1 MRLHP
6 GAARRTLLVVTA
18 AATVATM
25 ATSCADFTEQD
36 QVANQGSFTAE
47 PTMQPRPPAPPTP
60 TEEERGDPPTGPCVD
75 PDQSVIATCLA
86 STGGVRPADQTGRT
100 TYVAERTTGKII
112 LSKRYGPQRTVA
124 SAEVDA
130 SGDGGLIDFEMSPTY
145 VQDRMIFALITTGSD
160 NRIVRIA
167 PTGSVKPIL
176 TGIPKGATG
185 NMGSISFASP
195 TELIVAT
202 GNAGNAADAENPSS
216 LAGKIFTIDPNRTDP
231 KPEIRASGLGS
242 NVALCPSSGADGQ
255 LYVADSG
262 SAGDRLSL
270 VGPKGLQPVW
280 SWADRPGVSGCA
292 VGESWIAVS
301 IAKAKRIDTFIRPSA
316 GSASI
321 GEPTPME
328 TAKTYGAVGR
338 MTSVGG
344 AAAQLATINKSTPG
358 ANVKSFDDRVA
369 IFQPKAGDDLR

>member
-1 MRLHP
+1 MIELGLNPFADSSAAAYRAREPDGQVTITAARSGGTRVFLWP
-6 GAARRTLLVVTA
+6 LLLLLGGAAMSLGVAELQQRRALEAQREDVRADLETVRGALSRELFGALHLTEGIAGLITIEGGLSEEKFQRLAGELFRRTDLIRNVVIAPDNVVTA
-18 AATVATM
+18 V
-25 ATSCADFTEQD
+25 
-36 QVANQGSFTAE
+36 
-47 PTMQPRPPAPPTP
+47 
-60 TEEERGDPPTGPCVD
+60 
-75 PDQSVIATCLA
+75 
-86 STGGVRPADQTGRT
+86 
-100 TYVAERTTGKII
+100 
-112 LSKRYGPQRTVA
+112 
-124 SAEVDA
+124 
-130 SGDGGLIDFEMSPTY
+130 
-145 VQDRMIFALITTGSD
+145 
-160 NRIVRIA
+160 
-167 PTGSVKPIL
+167 L